1 MRPDS
6 GRILR
11 DHGTVES
18 PSNRTL
24 HLLSLLQTGGKWN
37 VDDLAARL
45 ETSRRTVRRDAQRLR
60 DLGYDVRSRP
70 GPGAAYRLHPSTKI
84 PPLLLDADE
93 VATIITGLLVL
104 ETWTPDDP
112 AASVARAKLE
122 QTLPPALRRRAA
134 ATALSTQILQTDPAP
149 VDFTLV
155 GTLSDAVAHSSRVAF
170 DYTDQHG
177 RETRRTVEPYRHFLR
192 QRQWY
197 VVAYDVD
204 REDWRLFRLDRMREA
219 RMLPGVHAGREFPFD
234 SIEGWLTN
242 DFGRSGGAG

>member
-1 MRPDS
+1 MRSVD
-6 GRILR
+6 
-11 DHGTVES
+11 S
-18 PSNRTL
+18 PSNRAL
-24 HLLSLLQTGGKWN
+24 HLLSLLQTGGEWN
-37 VDDLAARL
+37 SDELAERL
-45 ETSRRTVRRDAQRLR
+45 DASPRTVRRDAQRLR

-70 GPGAAYRLHPSTKI
+70 GPGAAYRLHPGTKI

-93 VATIITGLLVL
+93 VTTIITALLVL

-134 ATALSTQILQTDPAP
+134 STALATQILQAGPAP

-155 GTLSDAVAHSSRVAF
+155 GTLSDAVAQGSRVAF

-177 RETRRTVEPYRHFLR
+177 HETQRVVEPYRHFLR

-197 VVAYDVD
+197 VVAYDID
-204 REDWRLFRLDRMREA
+204 RDDWRLFRLDRMRSA
-219 RMLPGVHAGREFPFD
+219 SVLPGVHASREFPFP
-234 SIEGWLTN
+234 SIEAWLTS
-242 DFGRSGGAG
+242 DFGRVSD